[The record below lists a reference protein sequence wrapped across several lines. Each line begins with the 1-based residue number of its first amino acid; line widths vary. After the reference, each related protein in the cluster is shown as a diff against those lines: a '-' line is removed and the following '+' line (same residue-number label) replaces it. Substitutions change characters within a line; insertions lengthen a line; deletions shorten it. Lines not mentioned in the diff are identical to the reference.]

1 MTIEAHADEVVGW
14 ARSAPNWSVLGFEEE
29 MEYVYAAA
37 DLVISRSGAMTI
49 SELEA
54 TGTPAIVVPLPA
66 GKGYQALNAA
76 SLGHAGGAVIV
87 EQTAPD
93 AVVRLAFDLMAD
105 PDRRTEMAAGAA
117 SVRRRGVADTVAAMT
132 LELVDA

>member
-1 MTIEAHADEVVGW
+1 
-14 ARSAPNWSVLGFEEE
+14 
-29 MEYVYAAA
+29 MEYLYAAA

-76 SLGHAGGAVIV
+76 EIEAVGGAVIV
-87 EQTAPD
+87 DQASSD
-93 AVVRLAFDLMAD
+93 VVVSLAFELMTD
-105 PDRRTEMAAGAA
+105 PERRREMAARAGTAGQRGAA
-117 SVRRRGVADTVAAMT
+117 DKVASMT